1 MVLGLKFRF
10 YAWGGWEPWVDMQII
25 LNWGGGAQLPRPPTP
40 CSCLVQTLTV
50 LSTLHADYSSGSTS
64 TMHLSKSWYIVFS
77 CVALATDCGFIL
89 VVSAHG

>member
-1 MVLGLKFRF
+1 MGGLGTM
-10 YAWGGWEPWVDMQII
+10 GGHANNPE
-25 LNWGGGAQLPRPPTP
+25 LGGRGTTSQTP
-40 CSCLVQTLTV
+40 HPSCLVQTLTV

-77 CVALATDCGFIL
+77 CVALATDCGLIL